1 MVDERNFSIAEDG
14 SAGPR
19 RRGRPVSVVARRAIL
34 KAAAGLLDECGFGG
48 FTIDEVARRSGVSK
62 TTIYKHWDG
71 RLDLALAAYGDA
83 VTDAVP
89 VYDTGDPLA
98 DLRSQV
104 RRLAAFYA
112 SDRGRVAAQL
122 IAAGTL
128 QPDGAALIRERFFAS
143 RRAAT
148 TELIDR
154 GKASGSLREDID
166 TQVAIDL
173 LFGGI
178 VFRLFNGL
186 DPLDDHAAK
195 MLGDAALIALRPP
208 LKTVESAEGGSKRK

>member
-1 MVDERNFSIAEDG
+1 MK
-14 SAGPR
+14 GPR
-19 RRGRPVSVVARRAIL
+19 DPPADGAHAAPGRRGRGRPVSLVARRAVL
-34 KAAAGLLDECGFGG
+34 DAAAGLLDERGFGG
-48 FTIDEVARRSGVSK
+48 FSIDEVARRSRASK

-83 VTDAVP
+83 LTDAVP
-89 VYDTGDPLA
+89 VRDTGDAVA
-98 DLRSQV
+98 DLRDQV

-112 SDRGRVAAQL
+112 GDHGRIAAQL

-128 QPDGAALIRERFFAS
+128 QPDGPALIRERFFAS
-143 RRAAT
+143 RRTAT
-148 TELIDR
+148 TALIDR
-154 GKASGSLREDID
+154 GKAAGSLRSDID

-186 DPLDDHAAK
+186 DPLDDRAAA
-195 MLGDAALIALRPP
+195 MLAEIALTALRPC
-208 LKTVESAEGGSKRK
+208 S

>member
-1 MVDERNFSIAEDG
+1 MSRTTPLAGDEPERQ
-14 SAGPR
+14 R
-19 RRGRPVSVVARRAIL
+19 RRGRPVSLIARHAVL
-34 KAAAGLLDECGFGG
+34 EAAAGLLDERGFGG
-48 FTIDEVARRSGVSK
+48 FTIDEVARRSRVSK

-71 RLDLALAAYGDA
+71 RLDLALTAYGDA
-83 VTDAVP
+83 ITEAVP
-89 VYDTGDPLA
+89 VIDSGDPIK
-98 DLRSQV
+98 DLRGQV

-112 SDRGRVAAQL
+112 SDRGRIAAQL

-128 QPDGAALIRERFFAS
+128 QEDGPTMIRDRFFAA

-148 TELIDR
+148 TRLIDQA
-154 GKASGSLREDID
+154 KANGSLRDDVD

-186 DPLDDHAAK
+186 GPVDGSGA
-195 MLGDAALIALRPP
+195 AALGELALTALSPDAPVSRD
-208 LKTVESAEGGSKRK
+208 VGARGS